1 MGTARGEEGDIL
13 THYKHSLHMQNE
25 RIVGHKEMAHN
36 YCSAIKKL
44 KINVG
49 TELNTGQN
57 TNLKAWAI
65 LCWG

>member
-13 THYKHSLHMQNE
+13 THYKYSLYMQNE

-57 TNLKAWAI
+57 TNLKAWTI
-65 LCWG
+65 LCSG